1 MAEEETEFVVV
12 VIDNFHRYDDDERTT
27 IHGFESAAHATTYG
41 LRRVRSSIEQ
51 FREPEQSAEELYA
64 RWIALGEE
72 VVVGGQRLGVSY
84 FDHFAAN
91 VANEEERDYLSLTPV
106 GARYS

>member
-1 MAEEETEFVVV
+1 MAAEGTEFTVV

-27 IHGFESAAHATTYG
+27 IHGFESAAHAATYG
-41 LRRVRSSIEQ
+41 MRRVRSSVEQ

-64 RWIALGEE
+64 KWIALGEE
-72 VVVGGQRLGVSY
+72 VVVDGQRFGARY

-91 VANEEERDYLSLTPV
+91 VASEVECDYLSLTPV